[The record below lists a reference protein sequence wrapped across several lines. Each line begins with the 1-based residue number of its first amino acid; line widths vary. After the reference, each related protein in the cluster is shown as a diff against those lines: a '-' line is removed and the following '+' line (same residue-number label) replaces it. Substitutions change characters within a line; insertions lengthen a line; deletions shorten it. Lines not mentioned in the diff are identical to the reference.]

1 MVGMQYVFGEFWEK
15 VLKKCQGLDFEDVY
29 DLKGLKYLK
38 LESDLFKFL
47 FYGRTWGRD
56 QTGCGLDG
64 EIYRRNSGE
73 KR

>member
-1 MVGMQYVFGEFWEK
+1 MAGMQHVPGEFWEK
-15 VLKKCQGLDFEDVY
+15 VLKKCQGPDSEDVH
-29 DLKGLKYLK
+29 DSKGLKYLK
-38 LESDLFKFL
+38 LESDLFKLL

-64 EIYRRNSGE
+64 ETYRRNPGE